1 MKTIGIFGGSFDPI
15 HIGHLVTTRFVYEQR
30 NLEKIIFIPCNISPL
45 KSTITLNNPVHRLK
59 MLELALEPFPF
70 FEVSDYEILKG
81 DTSYT
86 IDTLLELKKT
96 YESIELII
104 GYDNLLI
111 FDKWH
116 EPDKILNIAK
126 LIVMKRKT
134 DVDSDVI
141 NKFMNLAYI
150 IDTPSIEISA
160 TDIRNRIQNGRS
172 IDYLV
177 PRKVNEYIQENKLY
191 TKK

>member
-1 MKTIGIFGGSFDPI
+1 MKTIGLFGGSFDPI

-30 NLEKIIFIPCNISPL
+30 NLDKIIFMPCNISPL
-45 KSTITLNNPVHRLK
+45 KPSNSLLNPEHRIK
-59 MLELALEPFPF
+59 MLQLALDPFPF

-81 DTSYT
+81 NTSYT

-96 YESIELII
+96 YENIELII

-116 EPDKILNIAK
+116 EPDKILDIAK

-134 DVDSDVI
+134 DIDSESI
-141 NKFMNLAYI
+141 NKYMDLAYV

-160 TDIRNRIQNGRS
+160 TDIRNRIQKGRS

-191 TKK
+191 IK

>member
-1 MKTIGIFGGSFDPI
+1 MKTIGLFGGSFDPI

-30 NLEKIIFIPCNISPL
+30 NLDKIIFMPCNISPL
-45 KSTITLNNPVHRLK
+45 KPSNSAVNPEHRIK
-59 MLELALEPFPF
+59 MLQLALDPFPF
-70 FEVSDYEILKG
+70 FEVSDYEIRRG
-81 DTSYT
+81 NTSYT

-116 EPDKILNIAK
+116 EPDKILDIAK

-134 DVDSDVI
+134 DIDSDSI
-141 NKFMNLAYI
+141 NKYMDLAYV

-160 TDIRNRIQNGRS
+160 TDIRNRIKNGRS

-177 PRKVNEYIQENKLY
+177 PRKVNEYIIENKLY
-191 TKK
+191 IK